1 MGIVV
6 LKVVLTPALIA
17 AASLAGRRWGP
28 AVSGWLVGLPL
39 TSGPVVFFLALEH
52 GTSFAA
58 AAAVGT
64 LAGTISQAAFCM
76 VYARLALRGPW
87 PFALL
92 GGCAAFLAVTAALI
106 RVRLPAVVFFALALA
121 ALVAALILL
130 PHIRHERAVP
140 AVARAGESA
149 PPWWDLPARIVV
161 ATAFVLA
168 LTEASAA
175 LGAHV
180 TGLLAPFPVYASV
193 LAVFA
198 QRQRGPAAAASVL
211 RGLIYGLFG
220 FAGFMLTLAELL
232 PRLGTA
238 GAFAAAVVVALACQG
253 VSLWVIQRAAATRPP
268 RSRRQRDR
276 RPVPSQPPRR
286 VGPRA

>member
-1 MGIVV
+1 LV
-6 LKVVLTPALIA
+6 LKLVLTPALIA

-28 AVSGWLVGLPL
+28 TVSGWLVGLPL

-64 LAGTISQAAFCM
+64 LAGTISQAAFCV
-76 VYARLALRGPW
+76 VYARIALHGAW
-87 PFALL
+87 PLALL
-92 GGCAAFLAVTAALI
+92 GGCAGFLAVTAGLI
-106 RVRLPAVVFFALALA
+106 RVNLPTAFVFALALA
-121 ALVAALILL
+121 ALVVALSLMPGPRSGAVTPGPDSAPAA
-130 PHIRHERAVP
+130 A
-140 AVARAGESA
+140 SA
-149 PPWWDLPARIVV
+149 PPRWDLPARMVV
-161 ATAFVLA
+161 ATAFVLL
-168 LTEASAA
+168 LTGVSAA

-211 RGLIYGLFG
+211 RGLVYGLFS

-232 PRLGTA
+232 ARVGTA
-238 GAFAAAVVVALACQG
+238 GAFAAALVVALALQG
-253 VSLWVIQRAAATRPP
+253 LSLWVIRRAAATPP
-268 RSRRQRDR
+268 PQSRRQKDQ
-276 RPVPSQPPRR
+276 RPVPSQPPRPA
-286 VGPRA
+286 GPRA